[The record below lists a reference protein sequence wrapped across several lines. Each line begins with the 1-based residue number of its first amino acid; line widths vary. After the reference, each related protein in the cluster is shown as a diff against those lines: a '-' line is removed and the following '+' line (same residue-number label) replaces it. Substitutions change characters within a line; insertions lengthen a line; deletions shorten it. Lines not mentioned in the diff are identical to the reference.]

1 MATVTEE
8 VAPVVT
14 VSEEPAPEAAKEVVE
29 KPEEGKKPDEE
40 GDERKKADPAAE
52 KEKKA
57 RKPRSRKPKSAGLLI
72 NLRLPSS
79 TVLWHCYTSQYSL
92 VIFFPTEEVG
102 IDLIPHACIY
112 VYSLYNMNHLCLRL
126 V

>member
-57 RKPRSRKPKSAGLLI
+57 RSAFFLSSPVGKTALWSLLLLRVNARPPPTSPGFFGF
-72 NLRLPSS
+72 NL
-79 TVLWHCYTSQYSL
+79 CSQ
-92 VIFFPTEEVG
+92 P
-102 IDLIPHACIY
+102 
-112 VYSLYNMNHLCLRL
+112 
-126 V
+126 